1 MRKLAI
7 GTIFG
12 LVAGSALA
20 MDNGP
25 KVVACEWTTKSGH
38 SDVDICLIVSQ
49 GQFSGGV
56 ALTAVPVG
64 NLPEM
69 YLFQDKRA
77 RLFEGSSVDTK
88 KLWEGRVRTD
98 EAQCRPAGKLAT
110 RFTMSDGTVLCL
122 YGD

>member
-7 GTIFG
+7 STLFS

-49 GQFSGGV
+49 GMFSNGTDV
-56 ALTAVPVG
+56 TAVKVG
-64 NLPEM
+64 NRPEL
-69 YLFQDKRA
+69 YLFENDLVKLYQ
-77 RLFEGSSVDTK
+77 SISVESTPLWSRRVK
-88 KLWEGRVRTD
+88 KD

-110 RFTMSDGTVLCL
+110 RFTISDGTVLCL